1 MSQEVRVSLSHSDPE
16 TTILILM
23 EQNYNPI
30 KILPRKIIRPFWL
43 HLMPDSLFAST
54 SRQFWPLA
62 AAEERKGTIYEG
74 MVVRGEG

>member
-30 KILPRKIIRPFWL
+30 KILPQKMMRPFQL
-43 HLMPDSLFAST
+43 HLMADLLLASA
-54 SRQFWPLA
+54 RRHLA
-62 AAEERKGTIYEG
+62 GGWIGKGRTISEGLIVRAEG
-74 MVVRGEG
+74 